1 MEMKLIHRKRNT
13 ATVDAKAVKMRQLK
27 ESLDAALS
35 SSSSDDDEQGS
46 DQEEE
51 AEGNSEGQVSEDD
64 ENSENVEGK
73 DILLLQGD

>member
-1 MEMKLIHRKRNT
+1 MVVKLIHRKRDAT
-13 ATVDAKAVKMRQLK
+13 AVDAKAVKMRQLK

-64 ENSENVEGK
+64 ESSENEEGK
-73 DILLLQGD
+73 DKLMLQGD